1 MTEISLQIFN
11 EEMVSEVEPTFNI
24 SFEDIARAYKKVF
37 AGDDLEEINIVFVE
51 PEYIQNLNNQY
62 REIDAPTDVLSFGL
76 DDTKKGEIYI
86 SPEYVYQSFQG
97 DKFEE
102 EILRLIIHGTLHILG
117 QDHTESMNDSPN
129 EKMFLQQEELL
140 VRFKKICC

>member
-11 EEMVSEVEPTFNI
+11 KEMVSKVEPTFNI
-24 SFEDIARAYKKVF
+24 PFDDIESAYKKVF
-37 AGDDLEEINIVFVE
+37 AGYDLEEINIVFVE
-51 PEYIQNLNNQY
+51 SEYIQNLNNQY
-62 REIDAPTDVLSFGL
+62 REIDAPTDVLAFGL

-102 EILRLIIHGTLHILG
+102 EILRLTIHGTLHILG
-117 QDHTESMNDSPN
+117 YDHTESMNDSPD
-129 EKMFLQQEELL
+129 EKMFLLQEELL
-140 VRFKKICC
+140 VRLKNICC